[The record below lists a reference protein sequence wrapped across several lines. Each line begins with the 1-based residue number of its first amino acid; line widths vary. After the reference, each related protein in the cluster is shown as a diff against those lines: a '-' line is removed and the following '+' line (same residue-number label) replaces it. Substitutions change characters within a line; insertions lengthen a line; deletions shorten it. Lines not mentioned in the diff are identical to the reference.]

1 MTSPADTSMPS
12 GDWIAVVH
20 DDPRARERTV
30 SALLTAGYPARG
42 AGSAEEALY
51 LVREEQPRLV
61 ITEVELPG
69 QSGYELRRL
78 LHERFGD
85 RLPVLFVSALPTAC
99 DVTVGSTGDEVIE
112 RLFDPGEIVVRVR
125 RALAASDVSFAP
137 SAQTESQD
145 LTPRE
150 REVLRLLAEG
160 LSQTQIAGRLATG
173 TPTVAAQIQRILE
186 KLQSHSRA
194 ETDAWTYAP
203 SSAPG
208 TAEPALSA
216 QVGAGGYEARD
227 GSS

>member
-1 MTSPADTSMPS
+1 
-12 GDWIAVVH
+12 
-20 DDPRARERTV
+20 
-30 SALLTAGYPARG
+30 
-42 AGSAEEALY
+42 
-51 LVREEQPRLV
+51 
-61 ITEVELPG
+61 
-69 QSGYELRRL
+69 
-78 LHERFGD
+78 
-85 RLPVLFVSALPTAC
+85 
-99 DVTVGSTGDEVIE
+99 
-112 RLFDPGEIVVRVR
+112 
-125 RALAASDVSFAP
+125 
-137 SAQTESQD
+137 
-145 LTPRE
+145 
-150 REVLRLLAEG
+150 VLRLLAEG